1 MSMLEA
7 IALALLV
14 VVTAVGAI
22 PEAVVDGEQGLL
34 YPPGDIDALSA
45 HLQTLMDDPAG
56 AARIGWAGR
65 EQLISSFSLER
76 SVSLLAGVYRAL
88 VL

>member
-1 MSMLEA
+1 MIL
-7 IALALLV
+7 
-14 VVTAVGAI
+14 
-22 PEAVVDGEQGLL
+22 
-34 YPPGDIDALSA
+34 
-45 HLQTLMDDPAG
+45 PA

-65 EQLISSFSLER
+65 ERLISSFSLER